1 MPRNLGID
9 YGSKRVGIAVSDP
22 GLSMAFARRHL
33 LNDAGLMK
41 RIEAIVR
48 EEEIS
53 EIVIGLPVS
62 LSGEETPQTKETRKF
77 AEKLDG
83 HLRSA
88 GLNAKLEFIDER
100 LTSRMAEAGV
110 LEAVVRKG
118 KRRDKGLVDE
128 LSAQIILQNYLDMK
142 KNQRL

>member
-1 MPRNLGID
+1 MPKYLGID

-22 GLSMAFARRHL
+22 GLSIAFARRHL
-33 LNDAGLMK
+33 LNDPGLMK
-41 RIEAIVR
+41 KIEATVR
-48 EEEIS
+48 EDEIS

-62 LSGEETPQTKETRKF
+62 LSGEETPQTAETKRF

-88 GLNAKLEFIDER
+88 GLNVKLEFIDER
-100 LTSRMAEAGV
+100 LTSRMAGAGV

-142 KNQRL
+142 KNQII